1 MKEPHNHRDVGIAMI
16 AVAGA
21 LAAIGI
27 LVLVLHNQP
36 FFSDTMMNEKIK
48 QSEEMIKRAA
58 EIGNDTGDKL
68 AEPKPS
74 LAILSV
80 YLK

>member
-1 MKEPHNHRDVGIAMI
+1 MI
-16 AVAGA
+16 VVAGS
-21 LAAIGI
+21 LAAIGL

-48 QSEEMIKRAA
+48 ESEEMIKRATEA
-58 EIGNDTGDKL
+58 GNTTGGKL
-68 AEPKPS
+68 AEPKPGM
-74 LAILSV
+74 AIMFV